1 MPNGFPNFRSV
12 PEVYQR
18 PRPIVKPTVKPTK
31 KAVRSFAESFHS
43 DTETLN
49 DVSQKK
55 SAWRSIIDG
64 KLLYPLSGCKE

>member
-18 PRPIVKPTVKPTK
+18 PRPIVKPTK
-31 KAVRSFAESFHS
+31 KTVGSSAESFHS
-43 DTETLN
+43 DTETLK

-55 SAWRSIIDG
+55 STWRSIIDG
-64 KLLYPLSGCKE
+64 KLVYPLPGCKEWI